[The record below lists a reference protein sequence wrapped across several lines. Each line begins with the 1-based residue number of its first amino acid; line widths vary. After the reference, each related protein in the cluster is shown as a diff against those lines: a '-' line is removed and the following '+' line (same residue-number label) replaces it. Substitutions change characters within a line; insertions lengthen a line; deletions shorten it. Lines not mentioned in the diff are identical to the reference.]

1 MIASY
6 ALSMPLFPDL
16 MSLLSSRMTL
26 ETAVALAA
34 YNFFMG
40 AIVGFI
46 YLCIGPKVFPW
57 NCEWVTGRPIVSRPF
72 NGRPIAPSIIV
83 TENLMDIEKQE
94 EQEYIPPRSMRAAT
108 AEPEMLRPGA
118 ARRFRRN

>member
-6 ALSMPLFPDL
+6 VLSMPLFPDL

-46 YLCIGPKVFPW
+46 YLCIGPKIFPW
-57 NCEWVTGRPIVSRPF
+57 NCQWVTGRPIVSPPF
-72 NGRPIAPSIIV
+72 NGRPIVPRITV
-83 TENLMDIEKQE
+83 TQGLTDIEKQE
-94 EQEYIPPRSMRAAT
+94 EQGYIPPRSMRAAT

-118 ARRFRRN
+118 ARHSRRN

>member
-16 MSLLSSRMTL
+16 MGLLSSRMTL
-26 ETAVALAA
+26 ERAVALAA
-34 YNFFMG
+34 YNLFMG
-40 AIVGFI
+40 ATIGFI
-46 YLCIGPKVFPW
+46 YLCIGPKIFPW
-57 NCEWVTGRPIVSRPF
+57 NCQWVTGRPIVSPPF
-72 NGRPIAPSIIV
+72 NGRPIVPRIIV

-94 EQEYIPPRSMRAAT
+94 EQEHIPSRSMRAAT

-118 ARRFRRN
+118 ARHFRRN